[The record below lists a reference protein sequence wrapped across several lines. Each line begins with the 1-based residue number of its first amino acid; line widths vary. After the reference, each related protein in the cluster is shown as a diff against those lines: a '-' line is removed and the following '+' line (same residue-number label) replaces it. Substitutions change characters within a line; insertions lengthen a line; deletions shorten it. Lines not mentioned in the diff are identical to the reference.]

1 MALSAPAA
9 PGTAPLAPVPGAA
22 PARRRSARQG
32 GRLLPYLLVLP
43 AAAVLGTLLAWPL
56 VRLVLLSVREFG
68 LAQQFG
74 QPAPF
79 VGLDNYARIVRDE
92 QFWAVLVRTVA
103 FCAVTVAATMVLG
116 VLVALLLDALG
127 RWLRLLVSVGLML
140 AWAMPPVSATIV
152 WQWVFDTRYGLANYL
167 LTASG
172 AGDFRGHS
180 WLADPLSFFAVAALV
195 VVWMGVPFVAFTSY
209 AALTQV
215 PREVLEAAQID
226 GAGPWRRFRSVT
238 LPFLKPVLAILT
250 ALSVLWNFRV
260 FTPVYVLQAAGG
272 SARDTN
278 LIGVFAY
285 RISIGENRFDV
296 GRRGRGGHGRA
307 HPRPDRGLPAPDG
320 PSGGRVRTPL
330 RRKVALT
337 VAALVVFV
345 CSTAP
350 VYWMVNTSFQRGT
363 DITAPTPSF
372 TPFGGRWPT
381 TPRSSTGARSATR
394 CSTASSSP

>member
-9 PGTAPLAPVPGAA
+9 PGTAPLSPVPGAV
-22 PARRRSARQG
+22 PRRRAARSG
-32 GRLLPYLLVLP
+32 GRVLPYALVLP
-43 AAAVLGTLLAWPL
+43 ATVVLTTLLAWPL

-74 QPAPF
+74 QPAPY
-79 VGLDNYARIVRDE
+79 VGLDNYARIVTDG
-92 QFWAVLVRTVA
+92 QFWAVLGRTVA
-103 FCAVTVAATMVLG
+103 FCGVTVALTMVLG
-116 VLVALLLDALG
+116 ILVALLMDALG
-127 RWLRLLVSVGLML
+127 RWLRLLVGVGLML

-152 WQWVFDTRYGLANYL
+152 WQWVFDTRYGLVNYL

-172 AGDFRGHS
+172 VGDFQGHS

-195 VVWMGVPFVAFTSY
+195 VVWMGVPFVAFTLY
-209 AALTQV
+209 AGLTQV

-238 LPFLKPVLAILT
+238 VPFLRPVLAILT

-296 GRRGRGGHGRA
+296 GA
-307 HPRPDRGLPAPDG
+307 AVAVVMVVL
-320 PSGGRVRTPL
+320 TL
-330 RRKVALT
+330 ALT
-337 VAALVVFV
+337 A
-345 CSTAP
+345 
-350 VYWMVNTSFQRGT
+350 VYLRQM
-363 DITAPTPSF
+363 
-372 TPFGGRWPT
+372 
-381 TPRSSTGARSATR
+381 ARQEDV
-394 CSTASSSP
+394 